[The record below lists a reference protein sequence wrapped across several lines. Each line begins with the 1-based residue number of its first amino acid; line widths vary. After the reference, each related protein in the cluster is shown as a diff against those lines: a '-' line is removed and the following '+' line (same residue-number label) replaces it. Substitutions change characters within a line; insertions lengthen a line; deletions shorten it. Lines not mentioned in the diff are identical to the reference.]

1 MILTECPRDAM
12 QGIHR
17 FIPTELKTEYINALL
32 RTGFDVLDFGSFVS
46 PKAVPQMSDT
56 AQVLSGLDLKGV
68 KTKLLAIIANVRGAE
83 EAASFEE
90 ITYLGYPFSV
100 SETFQQRNTNSGI
113 AQSLN
118 TVEQINEICVKNNK
132 RLLIYISMAFG
143 NPYGDEWSPEI
154 VSGWTGKIAGVGVKY
169 IALAD
174 TVGVSTP
181 ENIKPLFEKLTFK
194 YPDIEFG
201 AHLHSNPMHWRE
213 KVEAAWQSG
222 CRKFDTALRGFGGC
236 PMAKDE
242 LVGNIATE
250 NLLNFIKEKNMEYP
264 VDRIWYKKALE
275 LSDKIF
281 YNNFEANKLGEA
293 S

>member
-12 QGIHR
+12 QGIQK
-17 FIPTELKTEYINALL
+17 FIPTEIKTEYLNTLL
-32 RTGFDVLDFGSFVS
+32 RVGFDVLDFGSFVS

-56 AQVLSGLDLKGV
+56 AQVLRGLDINRV

-113 AQSLN
+113 EQSLQ
-118 TVEQINEICVKNNK
+118 TVEKIQEICVKNSK
-132 RLLIYISMAFG
+132 KLLIYISMAFG
-143 NPYGDEWSPEI
+143 NPYGDQWSPGV
-154 VSGWTGKIAGVGVKY
+154 VSRWTGEMANLGVKY

-181 ENIKPLFEKLTFK
+181 ENIKPLFRELTK
-194 YPDIEFG
+194 KHPGIEFG
-201 AHLHSNPMHWRE
+201 AHLHSHPAKWYE
-213 KVEAAWQSG
+213 KIESAWEGG

-236 PMAKDE
+236 PMAKDD

-250 NLLNFIKEKNMEYP
+250 NVLNFVKEKNMEYP
-264 VDRIWYKKALE
+264 VDSISYKKALE

-281 YNNFEANKLGEA
+281 YNNFEANKFGEA

>member
-1 MILTECPRDAM
+1 MKLTECPRDAM

-17 FIPTELKTEYINALL
+17 FIPTELKTEYLNTLL
-32 RTGFDVLDFGSFVS
+32 RVGFDVLDFGSFVS

-56 AQVLSGLDLKGV
+56 AQVLRGLDLKDI

-100 SETFQQRNTNSGI
+100 SETFQQRNTNAGI
-113 AQSLN
+113 EKSLQ
-118 TVEQINEICVKNNK
+118 TVEKIRDICVKNNK
-132 RLLIYISMAFG
+132 KLLIYISMAFG
-143 NPYGDEWSPEI
+143 NPYGDEWSPGI
-154 VSGWTGKIAGVGVKY
+154 VSKWTAKMENLGVKY

-181 ENIKPLFEKLTFK
+181 QNIKPLFQELTK
-194 YPDIEFG
+194 KHPEIEFG
-201 AHLHSNPMHWRE
+201 AHLHSHPSKWHE
-213 KVEAAWQSG
+213 KIESAWEAG

-236 PMAKDE
+236 PMANDE

-250 NLLNFIKEKNMEYP
+250 NVLNFAKEKNMEYP
-264 VDRIWYKKALE
+264 VDSIWYKNALE
-275 LSDKIF
+275 LSGKIF